1 MKYLRI
7 LNKYIENRDD
17 CLRISHHIPELQ
29 ELPLTSIAILWH
41 DYSNNY
47 NGGKWIICN
56 PETIEE
62 FRQIY
67 LESV

>member
-7 LNKYIENRDD
+7 LNRYIENRDD
-17 CLRISHHIPELQ
+17 CLRISNAIPELQ

-47 NGGKWIICN
+47 NGGKWILVTN
-56 PETIEE
+56 ENLEE
-62 FRQIY
+62 FKEIY
-67 LESV
+67 LEQI